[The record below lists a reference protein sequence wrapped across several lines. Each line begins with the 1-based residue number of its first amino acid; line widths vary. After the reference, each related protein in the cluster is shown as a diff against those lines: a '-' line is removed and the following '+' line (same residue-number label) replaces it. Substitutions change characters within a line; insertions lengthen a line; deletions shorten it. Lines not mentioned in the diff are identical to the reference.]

1 MIMVGGMFRRYSM
14 VKRYGRIVDV
24 LVKYGFGYFVD
35 QMGLRSRSRFKSLF
49 GKARSDEPGLVGS
62 SPERA
67 RKALEELGP
76 TYVKFGQLLSMRQ
89 DLVPEEYAKE
99 LTKLQNRVSPFPFED
114 VEAMI
119 RSEFGVPISELF
131 AEFDRDPIAAAS
143 IGQVHRAK
151 LYSGE
156 DVAVKIQRPA
166 IRKVVDADL
175 DIMYSLAGFAEQHL
189 EEIRLYDPVGV
200 IDEISRSI
208 HAELDYTQ
216 EARNSERFRENM
228 RGNKHIVIPRVY
240 WDYSSE
246 KVLTL
251 EFIDGVK
258 CDDFEKLE
266 EMGVDVNQIAAY
278 GAEAFMKQVFEDGF
292 FHADMHSGNVFV
304 LSDGRI
310 ALLDMG
316 MSGHIST
323 EMQGMLIDALI
334 AITRGDLQRYIEV
347 LKDLGMIDEEVRI
360 ESLKNDYEHL
370 LNKYYG
376 RSLKQID
383 TAEMLGEMVKTLRK
397 YHVRIPSNIALLFKG
412 MMTISGFAM
421 QLSPDLNIAKI
432 AEPYARKVMFERM
445 KPRNVAKGVYN
456 DLWYAKRF
464 LKKAPLQFSHVL
476 SIAERGYLNLRFE
489 HHGLDRIVAEINTSS
504 NRVAFSLIISAII
517 VGSSLIIQTGME
529 PFLWGV
535 PMIGVV
541 GFVTA
546 GFLGLALVLYIL
558 RTGNI

>member
-1 MIMVGGMFRRYSM
+1 M
-14 VKRYGRIVDV
+14 

-35 QMGLRSRSRFKSLF
+35 QMGLRSKSRFKSRF
-49 GKARSDEPGLVGS
+49 GKSGVADGNLVGS

-99 LTKLQNRVSPFPFED
+99 LTKLQNHVSPFPFED

-119 RSEFGVPISELF
+119 RSEFGSPTSDLF
-131 AEFDRDPIAAAS
+131 AEFDKDPIAAAS

-151 LYSGE
+151 LHSGE
-156 DVAVKIQRPA
+156 EVAVKIQRPA
-166 IRKVVDADL
+166 IKKIVDADL

-189 EEIRLYDPVGV
+189 EEVRLYDPIGV
-200 IDEISRSI
+200 IDEISHSI
-208 HAELDYTQ
+208 HAELDFTQ
-216 EARNSERFRENM
+216 EARNTERFRENL
-228 RGNKHIVIPRVY
+228 RGNKNVIIPRVY

-266 EMGVDVNQIAAY
+266 EMGVDVNQVATY
-278 GAEAFMKQVFEDGF
+278 GVEVFMRQVFEDGF

-304 LSDGRI
+304 LPDGRI

-323 EMQGMLIDALI
+323 EMQGTLIDALI
-334 AITRGDLQRYIEV
+334 SITRGDLQRYIEV
-347 LKDLGMIDEEVRI
+347 LKDLSMIDEDAHV

-383 TAEMLGEMVKTLRK
+383 TAVMLGEMVKTLRK
-397 YHVRIPSNIALLFKG
+397 HHVRIPSNIALLFKG
-412 MMTISGFAM
+412 VMTISGFAM
-421 QLSPDLNIAKI
+421 QLSPDLNVAKI
-432 AEPYARKVMFERM
+432 AEPFARKVMFERM
-445 KPRNVAKGVYN
+445 KPRNMAKGVYN

-464 LKKAPLQFSHVL
+464 LKKAPLQLSHVL

-489 HHGLDRIVAEINTSS
+489 HQGLDRIVAEINASS

-535 PMIGVV
+535 PLIGAV
-541 GFVTA
+541 GFLTA